1 MTVSHSP
8 LLEVTDL
15 RVTFMAG
22 VAKEA
27 VRGIDFTLEK
37 GEILGIVGESGSGK
51 SATLKA
57 ILRLLRA
64 PTRVE
69 GRIAWQGHDLL
80 SLDQTQMAR
89 IRGKGISMI
98 FQEPMS
104 ALNPI
109 LTVGVQIGE
118 VLKVH
123 RGLDHKARM
132 KESIRLLDR
141 VGIASAATRL
151 AQYPYELSGGMRQRV
166 MIAIALAAGPDLLLA
181 DEPTTALDVS
191 IQDQILVLLRELTLE
206 LGMAMVLVTHDLGV
220 VAETCH
226 RIGVMYAGKIV
237 EEGATRDVFD
247 HPRHGYTAA
256 LLASV
261 PEDVEPRT
269 LLRTIPGAAGNG
281 AGAQGCA
288 FAPRCRYATAEC
300 TLAEPPWLDFDE
312 AHRAACYRARD
323 MPELIRQ

>member
-1 MTVSHSP
+1 MTVARSP
-8 LLEVTDL
+8 LLEVSDL

-22 VAKEA
+22 AAKEA
-27 VRGIDFTLEK
+27 VRGIDFSLER

-57 ILRLLRA
+57 ILRLLRP

-69 GRIAWQGHDLL
+69 GRVAWQGSDLL
-80 SLDQTQMAR
+80 SLDAAHMAR

-109 LTVGVQIGE
+109 LSVGIQIGE

-123 RGLDHKARM
+123 RGLDQKARTQ
-132 KESIRLLDR
+132 ESIRLLDR
-141 VGIASAATRL
+141 VGIASAAARL

-191 IQDQILVLLRELTLE
+191 IQDQILVLLRDLTLE
-206 LGMAMVLVTHDLGV
+206 LGMAMILVTHDLGV

-226 RIGVMYAGKIV
+226 RVGVMYAGKIV
-237 EEGATRDVFD
+237 ETGTTREVFD

-261 PEDVEPRT
+261 PENAEPRSF
-269 LLRTIPGAAGNG
+269 LRTIPGSANNG
-281 AGAQGCA
+281 AGSLGCA
-288 FAPRCRYATAEC
+288 FAPRCRYATADC
-300 TLAEPPWLDFDE
+300 SRNEPPWTDFAD
-312 AHRAACYRARD
+312 AHRAACYRAREL
-323 MPELIRQ
+323 PELIRQ